1 MEFTQGLGKK
11 EDLIV
16 KIQFRPFTEMLRN
29 TTRFRL
35 RVAEVMPYRISVSG
49 STKPRDALAA
59 VLHPAMFGEI
69 PESFLKS

>member
-1 MEFTQGLGKK
+1 
-11 EDLIV
+11 
-16 KIQFRPFTEMLRN
+16 MLRN

-49 STKPRDALAA
+49 STKPIDALAA